1 MTNPS
6 DEEQNQNKKY
16 IDTVKPIIR
25 DSGEY
30 AMVPGQFRVRRGIH

>member
-6 DEEQNQNKKY
+6 DEEQNQNRLY
-16 IDTVKPIIR
+16 IDTVKPIYR

-30 AMVPGQFRVRRGIH
+30 AMVPGQFHVRRGIY